1 MFEVHLSV
9 GLLFYFIVA
18 YVFAR
23 KVIEPLI
30 GKLYDKISFWIF
42 KKGSGL

>member
-18 YVFAR
+18 YVFVR
-23 KVIEPLI
+23 KVIEPLLV
-30 GKLYDKISFWIF
+30 KLYDKMLSMLS
-42 KKGSGL
+42 KKKTGA